1 MGNYNVNQWKIIRFE
16 MLSKNK
22 NNKERRK
29 GGKKSFNMNSEMCE
43 SFTTVRNCKILNLK
57 KKSYLLGYGLSPA
70 ML

>member
-1 MGNYNVNQWKIIRFE
+1 